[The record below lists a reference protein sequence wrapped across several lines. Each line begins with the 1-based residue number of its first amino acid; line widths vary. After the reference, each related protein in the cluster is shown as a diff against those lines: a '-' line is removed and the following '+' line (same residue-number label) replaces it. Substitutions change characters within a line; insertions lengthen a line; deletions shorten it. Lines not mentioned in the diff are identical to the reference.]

1 MKKTSIIIAILALI
15 FNLTATDGGKDI
27 VIVKP
32 VLAPTSRFGAKV
44 PETAKDF
51 PLLRILPRNSNDI
64 APEMPKNE
72 GDHQPIYVKNNNNH
86 DVGHDIHKRNKREV
100 LELAE
105 GRIAQPVGVRSRDQ
119 TVIIVPNT
127 YSGTCHILP
136 MIPAEAL
143 RWSSAKHQDTVIYPG
158 VSKYCQQTQW

>member
-1 MKKTSIIIAILALI
+1 MWQNTTI
-15 FNLTATDGGKDI
+15 T
-27 VIVKP
+27 VIVF
-32 VLAPTSRFGAKV
+32 AASTFASAKCFYIRDELME
-44 PETAKDF
+44 P
-51 PLLRILPRNSNDI
+51 IDI
-64 APEMPKNE
+64 ARVE
-72 GDHQPIYVKNNNNH
+72 NNNNH